1 MAGST
6 VLPRQSAGPTLL
18 NTAAGEGQRQLS
30 CSVDFGASFSAC
42 HRCQGVRQGIP
53 SSSTSLHGRQ
63 MLGPPL
69 QNSLNRA
76 HLCPNNQGQL
86 YDATQVRCSACSPE
100 CCSQWEARTA
110 LLLSYPQYQL
120 FQDVQFCTAP
130 QTSPCPWVASQTADV
145 FGGNRLLLLHGH
157 GLLLLHVALNGSTD
171 QNLTMAL
178 GGITSYSDQ
187 AVPHYPQVS
196 SSASLYCLHILLFLF
211 LFHFFTT
218 YLLHIVMPSVSG
230 CLESPQECYAL
241 PVQCGTRKGTSQTY
255 QSFLCCSSLVSLV
268 RWQRRLLTDAF
279 ATTVALLDA
288 FPIHW

>member
-178 GGITSYSDQ
+178 GGITGYSHR
-187 AVPHYPQVS
+187 AVPHYPRASKS
-196 SSASLYCLHILLFLF
+196 SSLCSHPPASPSLPSFFHLLV
-211 LFHFFTT
+211 HFNGTRVF
-218 YLLHIVMPSVSG
+218 G
-230 CLESPQECYAL
+230 CLGLSPRSVWHQVRDHCMLAL
-241 PVQCGTRKGTSQTY
+241 PT
-255 QSFLCCSSLVSLV
+255 
-268 RWQRRLLTDAF
+268 QRPCKARQAF
-279 ATTVALLDA
+279 
-288 FPIHW
+288 